1 MKRPIS
7 DVRRRLKRAQATQV
21 ERMIEEMRCVALKL
35 WIDKVYSN
43 LESETR
49 EILDL
54 AELEP

>member
-1 MKRPIS
+1 
-7 DVRRRLKRAQATQV
+7 
-21 ERMIEEMRCVALKL
+21 MIEEMRCVALKL